1 MVLND
6 DLMGGA
12 RRGKGGWLSILLLD
26 DEGTHVVP
34 SDLVVLGMGTITVG
48 ELLGPPAATV
58 DGLAANV
65 FYVEAVHHLGT
76 VLTHTGVDLA
86 FLTSSEVP
94 ANQEAT

>member
-48 ELLGPPAATV
+48 ELWG
-58 DGLAANV
+58 N
-65 FYVEAVHHLGT
+65 
-76 VLTHTGVDLA
+76 
-86 FLTSSEVP
+86 
-94 ANQEAT
+94 